1 MMAMASHP
9 PPPRAVRRKQHQP
22 RLIRYPRKRITST
35 MTCDAAFRSAA
46 HGCLQDIAVNQT
58 AACAGDG
65 DALHQM
71 RIALMRLR
79 TLVSFFSPLVSDPE
93 WDRLKQELRWL
104 NGYLGAARDMDVL
117 MIRVEA
123 NADCVPEAAA
133 LAKARSRTW
142 THSHRRVTQALKS
155 QRHQRLIRNLSLWIE
170 NGGQTTTTAKH
181 RAEPIA
187 AYSARRLSRWHRKLL
202 KKSRRLEHMS
212 TEKLHRLRIATKKLR
227 YAIEF
232 FGPLFSPKH
241 PARQKAILK
250 YLRKAQES
258 LGSLND
264 AERARSLTAS
274 FQDSSHIVAPL
285 EQKRAAVSDGG
296 KHTKR
301 LIDAAAAAYRKM
313 AQTKPFWT

>member
-1 MMAMASHP
+1 
-9 PPPRAVRRKQHQP
+9 
-22 RLIRYPRKRITST
+22 
-35 MTCDAAFRSAA
+35 MTCEAAFRSAA
-46 HGCLQDIAVNQT
+46 QSCLQDIAANQI
-58 AACAGDG
+58 AACAGNG

-79 TLVSFFSPLVSDPE
+79 TLVSFFSPLISDPE

-104 NGYLGAARDMDVL
+104 NGYLGKARDMDVL
-117 MIRVEA
+117 MIRFKA
-123 NADCVPEAAA
+123 NADPAPEAAA
-133 LAKARSRTW
+133 QAKARYRKW

-155 QRHQRLIRNLSLWIE
+155 QRHRRLIRNLSLWIE
-170 NGGQTTTTAKH
+170 SGDQTTTTAKH

-202 KKSRRLEHMS
+202 KKSRRLENMS
-212 TEKLHRLRIATKKLR
+212 AEKLHRLRIATKKLR

-232 FGPLFSPKH
+232 FGPLFPPKH
-241 PARQKAILK
+241 LARQKAILK

-274 FQDSSHIVAPL
+274 FQDPSHTAAPL
-285 EQKRAAVSDGG
+285 KQERAAVSGGG